1 MNRKSY
7 PERVRSALFHAIK
20 KTAANLDACVK
31 VPGKD
36 FSRKRKLPLQTM
48 LLMLIGMGGGSLS
61 KELYDWFGYTPST
74 ATASAF
80 VQQRNKIRSK
90 AIEMI
95 FNEFVASAMP
105 TMTFRGYRLFA
116 VDGSD
121 LRLPSDPT
129 NDFSLIRNMD
139 GQKQYNL
146 AHLNAMFDLMS
157 KYYPHIAELS
167 EDEVAKQA
175 PFGAKWR
182 LLAQVEV
189 RCYILISNISGSV
202 KVAPLQILQFPVI
215 LPHKF
220 QDAEKFNLQFSDFS
234 EITETADKL
243 RWLRYQKGLRQR
255 DVADYAGIYR
265 STYIHYE
272 EYGKDFYSPKHME
285 KIAQLFEVP
294 VERLLDDYN
303 LFLRNGQGKQ
313 IKAIRMK
320 LGLTQR
326 EYADRLGISLCNL
339 KQWEQNRKQLFKSTW
354 EKYFK

>member
-1 MNRKSY
+1 MY
-7 PERVRSALFHAIK
+7 
-20 KTAANLDACVK
+20 
-31 VPGKD
+31 
-36 FSRKRKLPLQTM
+36 
-48 LLMLIGMGGGSLS
+48 
-61 KELYDWFGYTPST
+61 W
-74 ATASAF
+74 
-80 VQQRNKIRSK
+80 
-90 AIEMI
+90 
-95 FNEFVASAMP
+95 
-105 TMTFRGYRLFA
+105 
-116 VDGSD
+116 
-121 LRLPSDPT
+121 
-129 NDFSLIRNMD
+129 
-139 GQKQYNL
+139 
-146 AHLNAMFDLMS
+146 
-157 KYYPHIAELS
+157 KYYPNIAELS
-167 EDEVAKQA
+167 KDEVAKQA

-285 KIAQLFEVP
+285 RIAQLFEVP

>member
-1 MNRKSY
+1 M
-7 PERVRSALFHAIK
+7 
-20 KTAANLDACVK
+20 
-31 VPGKD
+31 
-36 FSRKRKLPLQTM
+36 
-48 LLMLIGMGGGSLS
+48 
-61 KELYDWFGYTPST
+61 
-74 ATASAF
+74 
-80 VQQRNKIRSK
+80 
-90 AIEMI
+90 
-95 FNEFVASAMP
+95 
-105 TMTFRGYRLFA
+105 
-116 VDGSD
+116 
-121 LRLPSDPT
+121 
-129 NDFSLIRNMD
+129 
-139 GQKQYNL
+139 
-146 AHLNAMFDLMS
+146 
-157 KYYPHIAELS
+157 
-167 EDEVAKQA
+167 
-175 PFGAKWR
+175 
-182 LLAQVEV
+182 EV

-326 EYADRLGISLCNL
+326 EYSLYLFSTFCGSDYGARFGNRRNAIRLGGRHSTSP
-339 KQWEQNRKQLFKSTW
+339 NRVCKFCQRSNSFGGQPCVRLGKFDCTHFGAHRSMELYQASIDLTHGS
-354 EKYFK
+354 YVVMDGV